1 MEAAKQGPRSL
12 REMEEEAIE
21 EGREYARKRL
31 EEKMQEEANRYG
43 GVFPPQPKEGASS
56 ATRADADADCPWED

>member
-1 MEAAKQGPRSL
+1 MDADKQGRRSL

-31 EEKMQEEANRYG
+31 QEKLQEEANRQG
-43 GVFPPQPKEGASS
+43 GIFPPQPKKSASS
-56 ATRADADADCPWED
+56 ARRAYGTAHRRRMG